1 MKTPEKEVTEF
12 DAKIAERVAELKK
25 THKEVFVVVVE
36 VSEEDK
42 AVCYL
47 KKPNRQVISAC
58 LSIGA
63 NDPVKSDEILLAGCW
78 IEGDERFKTED
89 DLFFAITPQLPKIV
103 SFKVAELKK
112 F

>member
-1 MKTPEKEVTEF
+1 MKTPEKEVKEV
-12 DAKIAERVAELKK
+12 DAKIAARVSELKK
-25 THKEVFVVVVE
+25 THKEVFVISVE
-36 VSEEDK
+36 VSEEDT
-42 AVCYL
+42 AICYL
-47 KKPNRQVISAC
+47 KKPDRRVISAC

-63 NDPVKSDEILLAGCW
+63 NDPVRSDEILLAGCW